1 MDNMEFKGTSGKW
14 FTIDNKIGA
23 IYSEDTLKLVKQ
35 KGLAES
41 CAEIC
46 QCWEDFE
53 DNKII
58 STEQMKANAL
68 LISKAPEMLELLK
81 TIVNDFESD
90 YVLNGEIV
98 DNPSN
103 FLKFIY
109 KESKELIKQ
118 ATTL

>member
-1 MDNMEFKGTSGKW
+1 MNNMEFKGTKSKW

-23 IYSEDTLKLVKQ
+23 VYSEETLKKVKQ
-35 KGLAES
+35 KGLGES

-46 QCWEDFE
+46 QCWEDFH

-58 STEQMKANAL
+58 STEEMKANAL

-81 TIVNDFESD
+81 TISIIYPVRTQEEK
-90 YVLNGEIV
+90 EIV
-98 DNPSN
+98 NE
-103 FLKFIY
+103 IT
-109 KESKELIKQ
+109 ELIKQ